1 MKSHRRL
8 VSPENPVNFLKIIPS
23 NDTPSTG
30 IRLPEKFTE
39 EYGKYLLERVTLK
52 VRNGDVWQV
61 GLHKSKDEIW
71 LKNGWGRFVEH
82 YSIGIWHLLMFEYEG
97 SSTFGVIIFDATASE
112 IKYLKHTDRARK
124 CDESKI
130 IILDDDTSSE
140 EDQKHGIKIYEE
152 GECSRK
158 TQRGEE
164 GRLALE
170 EAKANFKSDKP
181 FFMVLMSTSHVTTKR
196 GVCLPMSLRRELLRG
211 HDNRRKCLLLL
222 KSDEK
227 SKAWKVVAQDDRLG
241 NADWRMFVEDNGI
254 KAGDICVLELIHEDE
269 MCLLLQSLDLVLEL
283 FVIKITAFCINLFAN
298 GSSNKY
304 DFTCQPYKQ
313 TITI

>member
-23 NDTPSTG
+23 DDTPSTG
-30 IRLPEKFTE
+30 IRLPEKFME
-39 EYGKYLLERVTLK
+39 DYGKYLSERVTLK
-52 VRNGDVWQV
+52 VRNGDVWKV

-71 LKNGWGRFVEH
+71 LKNGWGKFAEH
-82 YSIGIWHLLMFEYEG
+82 YGIGLWHLLMFEYEG
-97 SSTFGVIIFDATASE
+97 SSTFGVIIFDVTASE
-112 IKYLKHTDRARK
+112 IKYPKHTTK

-130 IILDDDTSSE
+130 VMSSE
-140 EDQKHGIKIYEE
+140 GDKNHVIKIN

-164 GRLALE
+164 GRLALKK
-170 EAKANFKSDKP
+170 AKANFKSDKP
-181 FFMVLMSTSHVTTKR
+181 FFMVLMSTSHVTTNR

-211 HDNRRKCLLLL
+211 HDNRRECLLLL

-227 SKAWKVVAQDDRLG
+227 FKAWKVVAYADLLG

-254 KAGDICVLELIHEDE
+254 KAGDICVLELIHKDGN
-269 MCLLLQSLDLVLEL
+269 V
-283 FVIKITAFCINLFAN
+283 FVVSILRS
-298 GSSNKY
+298 GS
-304 DFTCQPYKQ
+304 
-313 TITI
+313 